1 MSLLHPPS
9 LILMPRGHAPPP
21 PFAAL
26 RAQPLQHLNIKEG
39 GSKGDEVGLY
49 AFERKGDKVGL
60 YVFEGAALVLSS
72 SCTVPLHII
81 YYIIYYT
88 VYYIIDCILCSVP
101 FYIL

>member
-1 MSLLHPPS
+1 
-9 LILMPRGHAPPP
+9 MPRGHAPPP

-60 YVFEGAALVLSS
+60 YVFEGAAL
-72 SCTVPLHII
+72 TPLVQLHGSF
-81 YYIIYYT
+81 
-88 VYYIIDCILCSVP
+88 VYYIHYIILCTV
-101 FYIL
+101 L